1 MQHAVTGPTAAAQHG
16 IQLLN
21 RRPKWRHKEEDMAKD
36 KKSKSKPSVKVGDMK
51 AKKDPKGGAVDV
63 FLKLG
68 DIKGEM
74 SNKIAP
80 LASKFQTTT
89 TSLVDTNALNVKLHK

>member
-1 MQHAVTGPTAAAQHG
+1 
-16 IQLLN
+16 
-21 RRPKWRHKEEDMAKD
+21 MAKD

-68 DIKGEM
+68 DIKGE
-74 SNKIAP
+74 SVSKIGLSP
-80 LASKFQTTT
+80 IDYKLQTTT
-89 TSLVDTNALNVKLHK
+89 TALVDTNALNIKLHK

>member
-1 MQHAVTGPTAAAQHG
+1 
-16 IQLLN
+16 
-21 RRPKWRHKEEDMAKD
+21 MAKD

-68 DIKGEM
+68 GIKGEM
-74 SNKIAP
+74 ANKVSPIDYK
-80 LASKFQTTT
+80 LQTTT
-89 TSLVDTNALNVKLHK
+89 TALVDTNALNIKLHK